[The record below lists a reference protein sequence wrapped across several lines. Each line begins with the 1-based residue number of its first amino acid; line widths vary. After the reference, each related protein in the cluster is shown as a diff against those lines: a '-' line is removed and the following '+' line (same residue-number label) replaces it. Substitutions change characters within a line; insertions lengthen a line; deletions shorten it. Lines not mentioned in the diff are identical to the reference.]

1 MLSEEIRPWPVP
13 CAACVN
19 KTHTITSFYITTDG
33 GRVCMRSPSLIFAA
47 AWFSSPAITAWAENR
62 LVAAERKKRGGNEAG
77 RALKER
83 RKVVSSRI
91 ELESNL

>member
-1 MLSEEIRPWPVP
+1 
-13 CAACVN
+13 
-19 KTHTITSFYITTDG
+19 
-33 GRVCMRSPSLIFAA
+33 MRSPSLVLAA
-47 AWFSSPAITAWAENR
+47 AWAENR
-62 LVAAERKKRGGNEAG
+62 LVPAERKKRGGNEAG

>member
-1 MLSEEIRPWPVP
+1 MLSKEIKPWLAP

-33 GRVCMRSPSLIFAA
+33 GRVCMRSPSLVLAA
-47 AWFSSPAITAWAENR
+47 AWAENR
-62 LVAAERKKRGGNEAG
+62 LVPVERKKRGGNEAG

>member
-1 MLSEEIRPWPVP
+1 MLSKEIKPWLAP

-47 AWFSSPAITAWAENR
+47 WAENR
-62 LVAAERKKRGGNEAG
+62 LVPAERKKRGGNEAG

>member
-1 MLSEEIRPWPVP
+1 MPRLEEDTCINLTRDIV
-13 CAACVN
+13 V
-19 KTHTITSFYITTDG
+19 
-33 GRVCMRSPSLIFAA
+33 FALH
-47 AWFSSPAITAWAENR
+47 PAITAYAKNR